1 MHARVK
7 LLLVC
12 FQRNAMLA
20 SDAIAKK
27 KKKKIKTINVASC
40 FSSPQKEKNT

>member
-27 KKKKIKTINVASC
+27 KKKIKTINVASC